1 MHRYRKG
8 IMQACLQMRTFLYL
22 YRAQARSEKERSGF
36 ELGMARK
43 PKGRGPAAMLE
54 HLTRYCR
61 VWCESRYPRQK
72 RGYLPAKQEFELG
85 MAKKPKGRGPAAN
98 PNEGGKRW
106 LKSRLLLPV
115 WS

>member
-43 PKGRGPAAMLE
+43 PKGRKPAARRSEADSSWTWL
-54 HLTRYCR
+54 
-61 VWCESRYPRQK
+61 ESR
-72 RGYLPAKQEFELG
+72 
-85 MAKKPKGRGPAAN
+85 KGEGPQRCLN
-98 PNEGGKRW
+98 T
-106 LKSRLLLPV
+106 
-115 WS
+115 

>member
-43 PKGRGPAAMLE
+43 PKGRKPAARRSEADSSWAWL
-54 HLTRYCR
+54 
-61 VWCESRYPRQK
+61 ESR
-72 RGYLPAKQEFELG
+72 
-85 MAKKPKGRGPAAN
+85 KGEGPQQTQMKEEN
-98 PNEGGKRW
+98 DG
-106 LKSRLLLPV
+106 
-115 WS
+115 

>member
-43 PKGRGPAAMLE
+43 PKGRKPAARRSEADSSWAWL
-54 HLTRYCR
+54 
-61 VWCESRYPRQK
+61 ESR
-72 RGYLPAKQEFELG
+72 
-85 MAKKPKGRGPAAN
+85 KGASPQQTQMKEENDG
-98 PNEGGKRW
+98 
-106 LKSRLLLPV
+106 
-115 WS
+115 

>member
-43 PKGRGPAAMLE
+43 PKGRGPAA
-54 HLTRYCR
+54 
-61 VWCESRYPRQK
+61 
-72 RGYLPAKQEFELG
+72 
-85 MAKKPKGRGPAAN
+85 N

>member
-43 PKGRGPAAMLE
+43 PKGRKPAARRSE
-54 HLTRYCR
+54 ADSSW
-61 VWCESRYPRQK
+61 VWR
-72 RGYLPAKQEFELG
+72 
-85 MAKKPKGRGPAAN
+85 
-98 PNEGGKRW
+98 
-106 LKSRLLLPV
+106 KSRKGEGPQQTQMKEENDG
-115 WS
+115 